1 MSQETAALISRLNAG
16 RDMLKGLNVGEY
28 ALIREARDV
37 MADAAN
43 ALDSYAKTMD
53 RIAGV
58 DAQWAGVLTWL
69 DERGRN
75 SRSFGSHADAYENA
89 ARKLRE
95 ALQPDVAAPAA
106 HSPLIDGEGSRAEPN
121 PTPTATGRL

>member
-1 MSQETAALISRLNAG
+1 MTAETAELISRLNAS
-16 RDMLKGLNVGEY
+16 RDTLKGLNIGDY

-43 ALDSYAKTMD
+43 ALDAYARTMD

-75 SRSFGSHADAYENA
+75 SRSFGSHADAYEIA
-89 ARKLRE
+89 ARRLRE
-95 ALQPDVAAPAA
+95 ALGTTLSPAAPSAS
-106 HSPLIDGEGSRAEPN
+106 HSPPA
-121 PTPTATGRL
+121 PTGTPPRHP